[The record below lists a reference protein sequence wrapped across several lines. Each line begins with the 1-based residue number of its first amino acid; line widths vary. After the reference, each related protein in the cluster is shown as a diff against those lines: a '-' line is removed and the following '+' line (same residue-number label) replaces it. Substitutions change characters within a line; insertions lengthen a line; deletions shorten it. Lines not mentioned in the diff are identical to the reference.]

1 MRLGHKTKKALRI
14 GAKVGA
20 VAGAVALGTKGR
32 DRTPTAQERPDF
44 NKTLGQAR
52 AQGKVS
58 DVPLYASSTH
68 SSSRLASSTGQ
79 LKTQSQGFHA
89 DAQKLRM
96 RQEAQSMGNP
106 ISRFFG

>member
-1 MRLGHKTKKALRI
+1 MVRLGAKTKKGLRI

-20 VAGAVALGTKGR
+20 VAGAIALGTKGH
-32 DRTPTAQERPDF
+32 RTHPSRAQEIP
-44 NKTLGQAR
+44 QATKPS
-52 AQGKVS
+52 GLV
-58 DVPLYASSTH
+58 
-68 SSSRLASSTGQ
+68 SSTGQ